1 MRQSYRPIWSYQS
14 CFSAETIYVHLGWSL
29 SNPFKMTRVQFFC
42 LIYRKKNNGIKSGEF
57 KGKEKG
63 MHTCTHTHIFL
74 TLKGNIICGK
84 KSHSKWQSK

>member
-1 MRQSYRPIWSYQS
+1 MRQSYRPIWSHQS

-63 MHTCTHTHIFL
+63 MHTCTHTHL
-74 TLKGNIICGK
+74 SNLERQHNL
-84 KSHSKWQSK
+84 WQKVTS